1 MPKEVD
7 HAQRR
12 KELLEAVWRVVVR
25 NGLEGATVRGMAEET
40 GWSSGVLAHYFKD
53 KDDILESAL
62 RLAYERIDARRAER
76 LEGLRGFGA
85 LRALVL
91 DNLPLDPEQVLE
103 TKFVINYWSRAIR
116 DPGRIPQPARR
127 RPTLLHLLTETT
139 AEAQADG
146 EMTTDRS
153 AEDIAEL
160 LHSLI
165 DGLSLHALLDPER
178 LTPERQVA
186 LVDAE
191 LDRLAGRTPKQR
203 PRRLPAGSRR

>member
-25 NGLEGATVRGMAEET
+25 DGLEGATVRGMAEET

-62 RLAYERIDARRAER
+62 RLAYERIDARRAVR
-76 LEGLRGFGA
+76 LEGLRGFAA
-85 LRALVL
+85 LRALVV

-116 DPGRIPQPARR
+116 NPDRISRTARR
-127 RPTLLHLLTETT
+127 RPTLIHLLTETIT
-139 AEAQADG
+139 EAQDDG
-146 EMTTDRS
+146 EITSDRA

-165 DGLSLHALLDPER
+165 DGFSLHALLEPER

-186 LVDAE
+186 LIDAE
-191 LDRLAGRTPKQR
+191 LDRLAGGAPKTR
-203 PRRLPAGSRR
+203 SRRPTARA